1 MRSSFFSSLQA
12 QHYVV
17 VFRPAVI
24 FLGHQEWAWWYTSLS
39 ALSFLQFAMCCMG
52 NAVWVFVCEF
62 GRDYSPLP
70 YRDDII
76 DSVIWANLIFPWAW
90 VSWSSLVNKGYVKY
104 DDLAS
109 TIMVGVSLALS
120 AVSVIVCA
128 CSLLNPVNPKCD
140 YLEDDQAQCINFSW
154 LKATAIA
161 VACLPMI
168 AWSLMGPS
176 VRTHI
181 LDYINLKYEPD
192 PVVSCSFNS

>member
-1 MRSSFFSSLQA
+1 
-12 QHYVV
+12 
-17 VFRPAVI
+17 
-24 FLGHQEWAWWYTSLS
+24 
-39 ALSFLQFAMCCMG
+39 
-52 NAVWVFVCEF
+52 
-62 GRDYSPLP
+62 
-70 YRDDII
+70 
-76 DSVIWANLIFPWAW
+76 
-90 VSWSSLVNKGYVKY
+90 
-104 DDLAS
+104 
-109 TIMVGVSLALS
+109 MVGVSLALS

-176 VRTHI
+176 VRTNM

-192 PVVSCSFNS
+192 PVVSCSSNS